1 MSSQRTENKIN
12 QHKKKDTHF
21 ENQPKVETGSY
32 QHFDST
38 VSCQNFLG
46 KIPDE
51 NTDSWVFYKG
61 MGLME
66 HVNLDR
72 LERLIHIPV
81 HSRPD
86 WLKNAREDA
95 EELLWL
101 ACRASTNQDLAS
113 LEELDQEA
121 GIMAERLQYRMDNE
135 L

>member
-1 MSSQRTENKIN
+1 M
-12 QHKKKDTHF
+12 
-21 ENQPKVETGSY
+21 GS
-32 QHFDST
+32 D
-38 VSCQNFLG
+38 V
-46 KIPDE
+46 
-51 NTDSWVFYKG
+51 YKRQ
-61 MGLME
+61 GLME

-113 LEELDQEA
+113 LEELDREA